1 MEAWCRLLQAFVL
14 IRIPLGRQKLLQRAM
29 STGAVTRPARR
40 ADPVLTAAIV
50 KAVGRGRHFHFKA
63 MRCLEQS
70 LALVWM
76 LRRRGLAARL
86 QLGCRRD
93 GSELRFHAW
102 VMGADFAPLELSEQK
117 NPFSPLALVS

>member
-1 MEAWCRLLQAFVL
+1 VDA
-14 IRIPLGRQKLLQRAM
+14 
-29 STGAVTRPARR
+29 
-40 ADPVLTAAIV
+40 VLTAAIL
-50 KAVGRGRHFHFKA
+50 KAVGSGRRYHLRA
-63 MRCLEQS
+63 MNCLEQS

-86 QLGCRRD
+86 QVGCRRD

-102 VMGADFAPLELSEQK
+102 VMGADSAPLELSEQK